1 MPLVDIADVVVD
13 GLLSTES
20 RDRPSSAPL
29 VISCSLLT
37 SFSDR
42 CDDDDDEGIEEAFL
56 SKDDMIFLH
65 DVDDDMS
72 DDDVD
77 AT

>member
-37 SFSDR
+37 
-42 CDDDDDEGIEEAFL
+42 DDDDDEGTEEAFL
-56 SKDDMIFLH
+56 SRDDIIFLH
-65 DVDDDMS
+65 DDDMS

>member
-1 MPLVDIADVVVD
+1 MPLVDIADVVVE

-29 VISCSLLT
+29 VISCSLFT

-42 CDDDDDEGIEEAFL
+42 CDDDDDEGNEEAFL
-56 SKDDMIFLH
+56 SRDDIIFLH
-65 DVDDDMS
+65 DDDMS